1 MNTTTQIQTADTD
14 QLVEHLRAY
23 ADETGLI
30 GEAAQR
36 LADYA
41 AAAEAERDEEDAK
54 RRRRLD
60 DLSDRLSDM
69 LEKLGDFSA
78 ELQRE
83 SDA

>member
-41 AAAEAERDEEDAK
+41 AAEAERDEEDAK

-83 SDA
+83 IDT

>member
-1 MNTTTQIQTADTD
+1 MKTTTQIQTADTD

-36 LADYA
+36 LADY

>member
-36 LADYA
+36 LADY